1 MKSIQHIYKIGTGPS
16 SSHSIGPRR
25 AAELFAERLT
35 DKNCKIAVELYGS
48 LAATGKAHLTDKAI
62 IEGLSPLEAEIIW
75 KKDQILPLHPNGMV
89 FKAFDNNGRTI
100 CNWRVYSVGGGE
112 LLDDNGPIQQSSY
125 CVYQFNS
132 ISEILA
138 WCIENNKSF
147 WQYCSSNETEDI
159 WQHLRQVWLV
169 MCDAIGRGLS
179 SKQEYLPG
187 SLRLKRKAPAMFSC
201 AHERTGIH
209 RDFNLLSAYALAVA
223 EENAAG
229 HKIVTAPTCGSSGVL
244 PSVLYYFHKHNDVG
258 TERILRA
265 LATAGLFGSSVAERA
280 SISGAQVGCQGEI
293 GTASA
298 MSAGAAAQLLGAD
311 CKRIEYAAEMALE
324 HSLGL
329 TCDPVNGLVQIP
341 CIERNAF
348 AAMRAVECATYAIS
362 TSGEHIVSF
371 DDVVDAMN
379 KTGRD
384 LQAKY
389 RETAAGGLA
398 EIMRLRLIDR
408 Q

>member
-1 MKSIQHIYKIGTGPS
+1 M
-16 SSHSIGPRR
+16 
-25 AAELFAERLT
+25 
-35 DKNCKIAVELYGS
+35 
-48 LAATGKAHLTDKAI
+48 
-62 IEGLSPLEAEIIW
+62 
-75 KKDQILPLHPNGMV
+75 
-89 FKAFDNNGRTI
+89 
-100 CNWRVYSVGGGE
+100 
-112 LLDDNGPIQQSSY
+112 
-125 CVYQFNS
+125 YQFNS

-159 WQHLRQVWLV
+159 WQHLPQVWLV
-169 MCDAIGRGLS
+169 MCDAVGRGLS

-201 AHERTGIH
+201 AHERTGIG

-258 TERILRA
+258 TDQILRA
-265 LATAGLFGSSVAERA
+265 LVTAGLFGSSVAERA

-348 AAMRAVECATYAIS
+348 AAMRAIECATYAIS